1 MSFEEWT
8 ESIIED
14 FGIMQTMLQKVLP
27 DAPEQLAD
35 VLRETEAWHARLTTM
50 LASANR
56 YLDQAEYTEGRRSEC
71 SDESML
77 ERKMRV
83 RGAVAEERQTRN
95 TIDGLCEAVRT
106 RIMLGMSLLKASSG
120 ERIAN
125 AAMEKTF

>member
-1 MSFEEWT
+1 MSCEELEILMEREIAT
-8 ESIIED
+8 VQALMRER
-14 FGIMQTMLQKVLP
+14 LP

-35 VLRETEAWHARLTTM
+35 ELRATEAWHARLTTM
-50 LASANR
+50 LAQVNSL
-56 YLDQAEYTEGRRSEC
+56 LDRAEYNESRKPEYA
-71 SDESML
+71 DESML
-77 ERKMRV
+77 DRKMRV